1 MRNKLHSRLVRWALG
16 KHLLITVMAVSRWLW
31 SAVTFPPG
39 GARGNRVLWRAMAM
53 QGAWQQRGL
62 QPMRRTADAR
72 RVLSRYERL
81 LRLRVLDNAP
91 HAA

>member
-39 GARGNRVLWRAMAM
+39 GARGDRGTGTRA
-53 QGAWQQRGL
+53 GARASDEG
-62 QPMRRTADAR
+62 ADP
-72 RVLSRYERL
+72 
-81 LRLRVLDNAP
+81 AP
-91 HAA
+91 